1 MVAIWFRGVLVLET
15 DTKKDVALLVIDV
28 QHQFMTQ
35 VPNAKDLLA
44 KINVLLRKARC
55 AGAPVVFIH
64 HSPEHCSP
72 VGDSPW
78 AIHESL
84 PVEEQDILVRKESP
98 NAFHS
103 TQLKEALDARR
114 INRLVM
120 CGIAT
125 RFCVRA
131 TLLGAL
137 SLGYEVIVAG
147 DAHSSGDAACEAT
160 AREWNAKFAVIGATV
175 IATEDIGF

>member
-1 MVAIWFRGVLVLET
+1 MET
-15 DTKKDVALLVIDV
+15 ETKKDVALLVIDV
-28 QHQFMTQ
+28 QHRYMTQ
-35 VPNAKDLLA
+35 VPNAEDLLA
-44 KINVLLRKARC
+44 KISMLLRKARC
-55 AGAPVVFIH
+55 ARAPVVFVH

-84 PVEEQDILVRKESP
+84 PVEEQDILIRKGSP

-125 RFCVRA
+125 QFCLRA

-147 DAHSSGDAACEAT
+147 DAHSSCDAAWEDV
-160 AREWNAKFAVIGATV
+160 AREWNVKFAVIGATV
-175 IATEDIGF
+175 AATEDIGFWSQA